1 MAYFWLDVRIIT
13 NFAFKFKTHK
23 MLQMKKILAIA
34 LFATVFTACNNEAE
48 NTKPEDTL
56 GTKEVTTTYS
66 SADGDLTWKE
76 SKLYVYKNG
85 EWVLVDKDITLAD
98 GTVITVKGEVK
109 KGDKTIQLK
118 EGEKVTTVG
127 EFIDN
132 TGKKIDNAWEKTK
145 EGVSNAAENVKEGAK
160 ETGEKIKEGAQKVGD
175 KIEEGAQKT
184 KEAVKTGVENT
195 KEAGKNLKEDI
206 KKKL

>member
-1 MAYFWLDVRIIT
+1 
-13 NFAFKFKTHK
+13 

-56 GTKEVTTTYS
+56 GTKEVTTTYT

-98 GTVITVKGEVK
+98 GTIITVNGEVK
-109 KGDKTIQLK
+109 KGDKTINLK

-132 TGKKIDNAWEKTK
+132 TGKKIENAWDATK
-145 EGVSNAAENVKEGAK
+145 EGVSDAADKVKEGAK
-160 ETGEKIKEGAQKVGD
+160 ETGEKIKEGAQKAGE
-175 KIEEGAQKT
+175 KIDAGAQKV
-184 KEAVKTGVENT
+184 KEDIKKGAENT